1 VTAPVT
7 APVTGPRYRALI
19 VDDEPVARRG
29 VRLLLEHDTAVEVV
43 GECGSGREAVEQ
55 ILRLAPDLL
64 FLDVQMPEMHGFEV
78 LAQLPADALPVVVFV
93 TAYDQ
98 YALAAFQA
106 HAVEYVLK
114 PYTEERFAAAVGRAK
129 LELERREAWAFRARL
144 VEMVTQHA
152 QYAQYA
158 QQVQQVQQVRARAP
172 AEDDALRWLVV
183 KSSGSARVIPTA
195 DVDWLEA
202 ADNYVRVHT
211 AGKAYLL
218 HAAIADLDDKLDP
231 RRFVRIHRGTIVN
244 LERVRE
250 LQPYFRGEHVV
261 LLHDGT
267 RLKLSRHRRRAL
279 EEALGQRL

>member
-1 VTAPVT
+1 MTAPVT

-261 LLHDGT
+261 VLHDGT